1 MVLVKTFN
9 FSGSL
14 CVLIYATGLQHSS
27 SAFICFASIS
37 TFNQRKLITAIILG
51 STTDEKSHSH
61 SQLLFYTA
69 DSELADWLTKAFTYL
84 LPLGGLVGIP
94 FVGFLLDKRS
104 NRDAILVLT
113 VFGAV
118 YGVLGMTSAAT
129 PQIISI
135 ATLTIFRPL
144 MYTAISDF
152 SAKTFGFQ
160 TFGTGMTL

>member
-1 MVLVKTFN
+1 MYFLRSKCRQGWAVTGGKFWRSIDWQVIWTIVQRADYVLVVLVKTFN

-14 CVLIYATGLQHSS
+14 CVSIYATGLQHSS

-84 LPLGGLVGIP
+84 LPLGG
-94 FVGFLLDKRS
+94 
-104 NRDAILVLT
+104 
-113 VFGAV
+113 
-118 YGVLGMTSAAT
+118 
-129 PQIISI
+129 
-135 ATLTIFRPL
+135 
-144 MYTAISDF
+144 
-152 SAKTFGFQ
+152 
-160 TFGTGMTL
+160 